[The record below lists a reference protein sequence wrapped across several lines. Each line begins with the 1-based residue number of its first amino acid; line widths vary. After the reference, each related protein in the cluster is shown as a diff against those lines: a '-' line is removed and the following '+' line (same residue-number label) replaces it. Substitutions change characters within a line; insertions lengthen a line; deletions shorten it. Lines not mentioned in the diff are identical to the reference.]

1 MDIKWHFIGHLQS
14 NKIKKVL
21 VSNLEYLETIDRQR
35 YLSNKLALHKK
46 YRSIYKKIKLIEN

>member
-21 VSNLEYLETIDRQR
+21 VSNLSYLETVDRER
-35 YLSNKLALHKK
+35 
-46 YRSIYKKIKLIEN
+46 